1 MAGISSKALAFGNPD
16 NKFKYNGKE
25 KQEKEWSDGSGLEE
39 YDYGAR
45 FYDAQ
50 IGRFFVQDR
59 FTEKY
64 VRFSPYGY
72 AVNDPVY
79 FTDKHGDSLD
89 VSKIVTYD
97 KANGT
102 NYATTITNDLSA
114 ETGLTITVVDGRLE
128 YAKDKDGNA
137 VIAQRTTKKGKV
149 VNAGSQKARDLIT
162 GAIKDTRTAVT
173 EIATRTSASV
183 QGGLQIYLN
192 ANQIKN
198 FVSGVNNVDGRTLGW
213 GMTFMHE
220 LIHSALG
227 GGLSDS
233 PASLPG
239 NFGQTGATVDK
250 MNGIRRE
257 LNANGFNFGE
267 RMSYQALS
275 SALNTP
281 SYLPFDNSALIDLQ
295 NGNFPPSASSKFLKF

>member
-1 MAGISSKALAFGNPD
+1 MSA
-16 NKFKYNGKE
+16 E
-25 KQEKEWSDGSGLEE
+25 SGLTVT
-39 YDYGAR
+39 
-45 FYDAQ
+45 
-50 IGRFFVQDR
+50 I
-59 FTEKY
+59 
-64 VRFSPYGY
+64 
-72 AVNDPVY
+72 VNR
-79 FTDKHGDSLD
+79 K
-89 VSKIVTYD
+89 
-97 KANGT
+97 
-102 NYATTITNDLSA
+102 
-114 ETGLTITVVDGRLE
+114 LE
-128 YAKDKDGNA
+128 YAKDKDGN
-137 VIAQRTTKKGKV
+137 VIITQTTNKKGKL

-183 QGGLQIYLN
+183 QGGLQVYLN
-192 ANQIKN
+192 ATQINN
-198 FVSGVNNVDGRTLGW
+198 FVSGANNVDGRTLGW

-275 SALNTP
+275 SGPGNPA
-281 SYLPFDNSALIDLQ
+281 YVPFDNSSLSDLQ
-295 NGNFPPSASSKFLKF
+295 NGTFPPSANSKFLKF